1 MICLRDDDFSRMFTV
16 DFIIFAENFNAMKL
30 TKDKKNMLK
39 GLLAGWAGMVVTE
52 VLVAIFGRQT
62 WGDTLW
68 FILGFTIVEIIVGLF
83 FMLGARVPKKN
94 DENQ

>member
-30 TKDKKNMLK
+30 TQRQKNMLK
-39 GLLAGWAGMVVTE
+39 GLLAGWAGMVVFK

>member
-1 MICLRDDDFSRMFTV
+1 
-16 DFIIFAENFNAMKL
+16 
-30 TKDKKNMLK
+30 MLK
-39 GLLAGWAGMVVTE
+39 GLLAGWAGMVVFK
-52 VLVAIFGRQT
+52 VLVAIFGRQA

>member
-1 MICLRDDDFSRMFTV
+1 MFTV

-30 TKDKKNMLK
+30 TKSKKTILK
-39 GLLAGWAGMVVTE
+39 GLLAGWAGMVVVE

-62 WGDTLW
+62 WSDTFW
-68 FILGFTIVEIIVGLF
+68 FILGFTVVEIIIGSF
-83 FMLGARVPKKN
+83 FMIGARVPKKN

>member
-1 MICLRDDDFSRMFTV
+1 MVFYYFCR
-16 DFIIFAENFNAMKL
+16 EFNYEFNVFKTMKL

-39 GLLAGWAGMVVTE
+39 GLLAGWAGMVVFK

-68 FILGFTIVEIIVGLF
+68 FILGFTTVETLIGLF
-83 FMLGARVPKKN
+83 LMLGSRVPKKS

>member
-16 DFIIFAENFNAMKL
+16 DFIIFAENFNVMKL

-39 GLLAGWAGMVVTE
+39 GLLAGWAGMVVFK

-62 WGDTLW
+62 WGDILW
-68 FILGFTIVEIIVGLF
+68 FILGFTTVEILIGLF
-83 FMLGARVPKKN
+83 LMLVARVPKKN

>member
-1 MICLRDDDFSRMFTV
+1 
-16 DFIIFAENFNAMKL
+16 MKL

-39 GLLAGWAGMVVTE
+39 GLLAGWAGMVVFK

-62 WGDTLW
+62 RGDTLW